1 MKLWDTW
8 HYRSDNRTG
17 RSLNE
22 VLNIIEQEGNTIFT
36 INSIYHP
43 NVGGEEVIIIY
54 YKEIVDFPGKNGYT

>member
-1 MKLWDTW
+1 MKLWDMW
-8 HYRSDNRTG
+8 PYRSDNRTG

-36 INSIYHP
+36 IYHP